1 MDNRKYNRRNF
12 LKISGLTTMGSLLT
26 HRLPTNNKHIYSV
39 LNQGTIPADTPQN
52 RIAEIVE
59 TKLVS
64 KESGKYLIIGQS
76 IDENGH
82 PKATQPFIE
91 PNRCLGWPSI
101 TKTDKGELLIVYSGD
116 RDSHVCPWGKTRLI
130 RSTNNGKTWSEP
142 ETVINSPLDD
152 QETYSINRKIRV
164 NRLQSSHHTGN

>member
-101 TKTDKGELLIVYSGD
+101 TKTDKGKSRGTYICLHNTLEI
-116 RDSHVCPWGKTRLI
+116 KTR
-130 RSTNNGKTWSEP
+130 
-142 ETVINSPLDD
+142 
-152 QETYSINRKIRV
+152 
-164 NRLQSSHHTGN
+164 